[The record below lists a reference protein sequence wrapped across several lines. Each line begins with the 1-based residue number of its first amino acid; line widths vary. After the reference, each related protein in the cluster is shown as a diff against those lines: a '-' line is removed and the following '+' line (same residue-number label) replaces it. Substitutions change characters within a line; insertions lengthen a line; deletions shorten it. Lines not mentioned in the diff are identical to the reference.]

1 MFQQISNKIWTKNL
15 ISHQHQKVL
24 INKYSLKMNK
34 HSIKL
39 IKVPKIKREINKSIM
54 IQVLILQI
62 IFKKYQ
68 FSIIKIWF
76 IIIKIKILTK
86 TTVHLYNQN
95 ILINRERLIIIQTK
109 VSQVSLIN
117 FDKLFHLMTVYW
129 IQTKISFIKIII
141 LNLNL

>member
-1 MFQQISNKIWTKNL
+1 M
-15 ISHQHQKVL
+15 
-24 INKYSLKMNK
+24 INSKF
-34 HSIKL
+34 SIK
-39 IKVPKIKREINKSIM
+39 IISAEVQKNKKEGSKNILTQVLTP
-54 IQVLILQI
+54 IVLILQI

-68 FSIIKIWF
+68 FSIIKIWL

-86 TTVHLYNQN
+86 TTGHLYNQN

-117 FDKLFHLMTVYW
+117 FDKLFHLMTVYR

>member
-1 MFQQISNKIWTKNL
+1 MIKIKL
-15 ISHQHQKVL
+15 
-24 INKYSLKMNK
+24 
-34 HSIKL
+34 SIK
-39 IKVPKIKREINKSIM
+39 IISAEVQKNKKEGSKNILTQVLTP
-54 IQVLILQI
+54 IVLILQI

-68 FSIIKIWF
+68 SSIIKIWF

-86 TTVHLYNQN
+86 TTGHLYNQN

>member
-1 MFQQISNKIWTKNL
+1 MIKIKL
-15 ISHQHQKVL
+15 
-24 INKYSLKMNK
+24 
-34 HSIKL
+34 SIK
-39 IKVPKIKREINKSIM
+39 IISAEVQKNKKEGSKNILTQVLTP
-54 IQVLILQI
+54 IVLILQI

-68 FSIIKIWF
+68 SSIIKIWF

-86 TTVHLYNQN
+86 TTGHLYNQN

-117 FDKLFHLMTVYW
+117 FDKLFHPMTVYW

>member
-1 MFQQISNKIWTKNL
+1 MIKSKF
-15 ISHQHQKVL
+15 
-24 INKYSLKMNK
+24 
-34 HSIKL
+34 SIK
-39 IKVPKIKREINKSIM
+39 IISAEVQKNKKEGSKNILT
-54 IQVLILQI
+54 QVLTPIALILQI

-76 IIIKIKILTK
+76 ITIKIKILTK
-86 TTVHLYNQN
+86 TTGHLYNQN

-117 FDKLFHLMTVYW
+117 FDKLFHLMTVYR
-129 IQTKISFIKIII
+129 IQTKISFIKIIN

>member
-1 MFQQISNKIWTKNL
+1 MIKIKL
-15 ISHQHQKVL
+15 
-24 INKYSLKMNK
+24 
-34 HSIKL
+34 SIK
-39 IKVPKIKREINKSIM
+39 IISAKVQKNKKEGSKNILTQVLTP
-54 IQVLILQI
+54 IVLILRI

-68 FSIIKIWF
+68 SSIIKIWF

-86 TTVHLYNQN
+86 TTGHLYNQN

>member
-1 MFQQISNKIWTKNL
+1 MIKIKL
-15 ISHQHQKVL
+15 
-24 INKYSLKMNK
+24 
-34 HSIKL
+34 SIK
-39 IKVPKIKREINKSIM
+39 IISAEVQKNKKEGSKNILTQVLTP
-54 IQVLILQI
+54 IVLILQI

-76 IIIKIKILTK
+76 IMIKIKILTK
-86 TTVHLYNQN
+86 TTGHLYNQN

>member
-1 MFQQISNKIWTKNL
+1 MIKIKL
-15 ISHQHQKVL
+15 
-24 INKYSLKMNK
+24 
-34 HSIKL
+34 SIK
-39 IKVPKIKREINKSIM
+39 IISAEVQKNKKEGSKNILTQVLTP
-54 IQVLILQI
+54 IVLILQI

-86 TTVHLYNQN
+86 TTGHLYNQN

-117 FDKLFHLMTVYW
+117 FDKLFHLMTLYR

>member
-1 MFQQISNKIWTKNL
+1 MIKSKF
-15 ISHQHQKVL
+15 
-24 INKYSLKMNK
+24 
-34 HSIKL
+34 SIK
-39 IKVPKIKREINKSIM
+39 IISAEVQKNKKEGSKNILTQVLTP
-54 IQVLILQI
+54 IVLILQI

-86 TTVHLYNQN
+86 TTGHLYNQN

-117 FDKLFHLMTVYW
+117 FDKLFHLMTVYR

>member
-1 MFQQISNKIWTKNL
+1 MIKSKL
-15 ISHQHQKVL
+15 
-24 INKYSLKMNK
+24 
-34 HSIKL
+34 SIK
-39 IKVPKIKREINKSIM
+39 IISAEVQKNKKEGSKNILTQVLTP
-54 IQVLILQI
+54 IVLILQI

-68 FSIIKIWF
+68 SSIIKIWF

-86 TTVHLYNQN
+86 TTGHLYNQN

>member
-1 MFQQISNKIWTKNL
+1 MIKSKF
-15 ISHQHQKVL
+15 
-24 INKYSLKMNK
+24 
-34 HSIKL
+34 SIK
-39 IKVPKIKREINKSIM
+39 IISAEVQKNKKGGSKNILTQVLTP
-54 IQVLILQI
+54 IVLILQI

-86 TTVHLYNQN
+86 TTGHLYNQN

-117 FDKLFHLMTVYW
+117 FDKLFHLMTVYR

>member
-1 MFQQISNKIWTKNL
+1 MIKSKL
-15 ISHQHQKVL
+15 
-24 INKYSLKMNK
+24 
-34 HSIKL
+34 SIK
-39 IKVPKIKREINKSIM
+39 IISAEVQKNKKEGSKNILTQVLTP
-54 IQVLILQI
+54 IVLILQI

-86 TTVHLYNQN
+86 TTGHLYNQN
-95 ILINRERLIIIQTK
+95 ILINREKLIIIQTK

-117 FDKLFHLMTVYW
+117 FDKLFHLMTLYR

>member
-1 MFQQISNKIWTKNL
+1 MIKIKL
-15 ISHQHQKVL
+15 
-24 INKYSLKMNK
+24 
-34 HSIKL
+34 SIK
-39 IKVPKIKREINKSIM
+39 IISAKVQKNKKEGSKNILTQVLTP
-54 IQVLILQI
+54 IVLILQI

-68 FSIIKIWF
+68 SSIIKIWF

-86 TTVHLYNQN
+86 TTGHLYNQN

>member
-1 MFQQISNKIWTKNL
+1 MIKSKFSTKIISAEVQKNKKEGSKNIL
-15 ISHQHQKVL
+15 TQVL
-24 INKYSLKMNK
+24 TPI
-34 HSIKL
+34 
-39 IKVPKIKREINKSIM
+39 
-54 IQVLILQI
+54 VLILQI

-86 TTVHLYNQN
+86 TTGHLYNQN

-117 FDKLFHLMTVYW
+117 FDKLFHLMTVYR